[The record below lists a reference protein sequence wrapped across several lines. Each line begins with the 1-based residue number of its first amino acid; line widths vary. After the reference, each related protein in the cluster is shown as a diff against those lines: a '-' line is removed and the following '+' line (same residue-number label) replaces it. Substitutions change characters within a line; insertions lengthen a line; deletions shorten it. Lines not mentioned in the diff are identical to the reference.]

1 MYANDGFAPHM
12 NQYAYRSNPY
22 PLSPIHM
29 PYYYG
34 CPSYAMH
41 PSRSYRE
48 QPVRGQ
54 ATWTEGGKVTKC
66 GIPWSDQKYM
76 TVAVGDTAPYKCGET
91 LRIRNLSM
99 PGGREI
105 VVKVV
110 DQVEGYPANKVNLHR
125 RAFEALGAPLDL
137 GVIDVEIVPT
147 NMSDQDRWEDLL
159 LTTAQTMYPNYR
171 VIDYRSIGN
180 QQFFTPHVEETY
192 EFILESESNQL
203 SVRGKIM
210 YNPETEQLFSL
221 ELTANE

>member
-54 ATWTEGGKVTKC
+54 APWTEGRKVTKRR
-66 GIPWSDQKYM
+66 IPWSDQKYM
-76 TVAVGDTAPYKCGET
+76 SVAVGDTAPEKSGES

-105 VVKVV
+105 VGKVGG
-110 DQVEGYPANKVNLHR
+110 QVEGYPATKLTLHR
-125 RAFEALGAPLDL
+125 R
-137 GVIDVEIVPT
+137 
-147 NMSDQDRWEDLL
+147 
-159 LTTAQTMYPNYR
+159 
-171 VIDYRSIGN
+171 
-180 QQFFTPHVEETY
+180 
-192 EFILESESNQL
+192 
-203 SVRGKIM
+203 
-210 YNPETEQLFSL
+210 
-221 ELTANE
+221 